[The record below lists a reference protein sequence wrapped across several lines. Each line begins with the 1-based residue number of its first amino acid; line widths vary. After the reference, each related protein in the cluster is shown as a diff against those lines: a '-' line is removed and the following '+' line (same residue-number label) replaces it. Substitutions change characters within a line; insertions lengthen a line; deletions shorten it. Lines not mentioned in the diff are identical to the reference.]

1 MEKRDVIVVGAGPAG
16 LTAAATL
23 KQYGVEPLVLEG
35 EKVMST
41 VYSYAWKPVENYP
54 GFDGKKAIEIARAF
68 EEMVSYFGFE
78 VREGERVVKSFKEGE
93 EIIVET
99 VKSTYSTK
107 VLIIAIGILGRPRR
121 MGLPNEDLPNVH
133 YMVKD
138 PKDFAGKRVVVVG
151 GGDTAVDTATALALE
166 GAKVT
171 IVHRRDQFRAPKR
184 SVDKMISAGVE
195 LVLNSVV
202 KEIIAENGLAKAV
215 RVESKDGE
223 SRVLELDHLIFLIG
237 YEPPDL
243 SWIKDLGVLL
253 RGREIVVDDKMK
265 TNVQGVLAAGDI
277 TPVPKR
283 ILVASAQGYIAA
295 LTAFRYLKTGKW

>member
-1 MEKRDVIVVGAGPAG
+1 MERRDVIVVGAGPAG

-23 KQYGVEPLVLEG
+23 KQYGIEPLVLEG
-35 EKVMST
+35 EKVMAT

-68 EEMVSYFGFE
+68 EEMVNYFGFE
-78 VREGERVVKSFKEGE
+78 VREGERVIKAFKEGE
-93 EIIVET
+93 EIVIE
-99 VKSTYSTK
+99 STKLTYATK

-138 PKDFAGKRVVVVG
+138 PKEFSGTKVVVVG
-151 GGDTAVDTATALALE
+151 GGDTAVDTATALAME
-166 GAKVT
+166 GADVT

-184 SVDKMISAGVE
+184 SVDKMISAGVK

-202 KEIIAENGLAKAV
+202 KEIIAEGGKAKAV
-215 RVESKDGE
+215 KVENKEGQTF
-223 SRVLELDHLIFLIG
+223 VIPLDHLIFLIG

-243 SWIKDLGVLL
+243 SWIKDLGVLM
-253 RGREIVVDDKMK
+253 RGREIIVDDKMK